1 MRFLPIKLL
10 IITGMIC
17 CSSCSV
23 NKALREERK
32 MWDYDQWELA
42 YKNRTLCLCVLEG
55 LNNQAV
61 KDSILKHDKSYY
73 DPLAI
78 AIFDSSIRAL
88 LKKEIKQIQED
99 SANSIG
105 RYPQD
110 IASLVEGKRVMPHCL
125 ELYQSKRLAELVKQQ
140 KKDWK
145 RIHSI
150 IDKIHDTIPTF

>member
-1 MRFLPIKLL
+1 MRLLPIQLL
-10 IITGMIC
+10 IITGLVC
-17 CSSCSV
+17 CYSCSV
-23 NKALREERK
+23 NKDLREERK
-32 MWDYDQWELA
+32 TWQFDQWALT
-42 YKNRTLCLCVLEG
+42 YKNRTLCLCILEG

-110 IASLVEGKRVMPHCL
+110 IASLVEGKRVMSHCL
-125 ELYQSKRLAELVKQQ
+125 ELYHSKRLKELVKQQ
-140 KKDWK
+140 KKEWK
-145 RIHSI
+145 RIPSI